1 MQHCLRVFDIINTP
15 YHHPEFNY
23 GYHIVIVSPPATPFH
38 IRIESNQCILLS
50 LEREVQNSFSSRSD
64 GFISLW
70 ISRFQSEC
78 HPLFPHFYHS
88 YQVLKSVLNSTRN
101 EYHNHGNHL
110 STNIILDLCRQLSS
124 VFIIIWISLRLCCII
139 LIIDTFFFRILGNSE
154 MEK

>member
-101 EYHNHGNHL
+101 EYHNHGNYL
-110 STNIILDLCRQLSS
+110 STNIILDSLQTVVFGLYYHLDFSS
-124 VFIIIWISLRLCCII
+124 TLLHNTHNRHI
-139 LIIDTFFFRILGNSE
+139 LLQNPW
-154 MEK
+154 KQ